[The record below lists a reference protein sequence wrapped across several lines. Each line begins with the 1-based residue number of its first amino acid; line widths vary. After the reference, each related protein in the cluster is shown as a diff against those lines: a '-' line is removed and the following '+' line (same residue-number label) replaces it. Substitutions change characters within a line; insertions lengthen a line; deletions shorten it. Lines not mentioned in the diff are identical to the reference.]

1 MLRAKLFTL
10 AGAPWEGDTLSL
22 KHAMIEAYEKWPMP
36 LEKSAYPNV
45 INCPVQ
51 FTQEEI
57 LKCMTDFA
65 QEQEKLQEFTEMK
78 ACANVDSVGW
88 VPDDEHLEKSRDIAR
103 TIKAGL
109 LEHST
114 TELER
119 EAIGNHFPFDD
130 HDEDL

>member
-1 MLRAKLFTL
+1 
-10 AGAPWEGDTLSL
+10 
-22 KHAMIEAYEKWPMP
+22 MIEACEKWPMP
-36 LEKSAYPNV
+36 LEKSSYPNV
-45 INCPVQ
+45 ISCPVQ

-88 VPDDEHLEKSRDIAR
+88 VPDDEHLEKSRDVAR